1 MDIETLDKANEL
13 RDKIKLVGDVLEN
26 IDDVATDTQTFRY
39 KLAVVVLAHKEQFKS
54 VLVAIHDKYQE
65 EFDNLHCSCPPT
77 EDGDETPEP
86 EPEPSTDETVQI
98 P

>member
-1 MDIETLDKANEL
+1 MDIETLDKAIEL
-13 RDKIKLVGDVLEN
+13 RDKIKLVAAVLEA
-26 IDDVATDTQTFRY
+26 IDGVATDTQTFRY
-39 KLAVVVLAHKEQFKS
+39 KLSEVVLSHKEQFKS

-77 EDGDETPEP
+77 EDGGETPEP
-86 EPEPSTDETVQI
+86 EPPTDETVQI